1 MEAFVNS
8 INNASAEIRLSENE
22 KEDIISLILRK
33 IYK

>member
-8 INNASAEIRLSENE
+8 INNTRAKIRLSEIK

-33 IYK
+33 YI